1 MATEKT
7 KFRISIIDFM
17 LENGKHEA
25 RKDKNGYMLYLG
37 DLAEYNGEKNWFV
50 SYRYGMYCL
59 KQVGTIFTII
69 LTDKTDV
76 QKVKDTIGAGTD
88 WLIIGLTNEPLY
100 ERVKHVK
107 DIELT
112 PFYQ

>member
-1 MATEKT
+1 MAKE

-25 RKDKNGYMLYLG
+25 GKDKNGNTLYLG
-37 DLAEYNGEKNWFV
+37 DVAEYNGENNWFV

-69 LTDKTDV
+69 LNEKTDV
-76 QKVKDTIGAGTD
+76 ERQKNVLGAGVD
-88 WLIIGLTNEPLY
+88 WLIIGYTDEPLY
-100 ERVKHVK
+100 EKVKHIK
-107 DIELT
+107 DIQLT
-112 PFYQ
+112 PATP